1 MLHTLN
7 LDGWEHTAWCVPSA
21 VAMLTGALVG
31 HMHVRAAFMQ
41 NKPRTKVDGMFLDEA
56 VLLLHEQGYKATPI
70 DLAARYSTAPTIRK
84 FVAERTAFEFCMPI
98 MFSTADHMMT
108 CHMGFAGDN
117 WTKRP
122 VPVAQ
127 FPELNRKVI
136 AAWVVSE
143 KSK

>member
-1 MLHTLN
+1 
-7 LDGWEHTAWCVPSA
+7 
-21 VAMLTGALVG
+21 MLTGAPVG

-41 NKPRTKVDGMFLDEA
+41 NKSLTAVQGVFLEEA
-56 VLLLHEQGYKATPI
+56 VLLLREQGYNATPI
-70 DLAARYSTAPTIRK
+70 DLAARYSAAPTIRK
-84 FVAERTAFEFCMPI
+84 FFAERTAFEFCMPI
-98 MFSTADHMMT
+98 MFSTAGHMMT

-127 FPELNRKVI
+127 FPQLSRKVV